1 VATPSEVDLMTQV
14 SIPSATA
21 ERPLIP
27 SDPAHVPTPV
37 VISGLS
43 KRFSE
48 TVLAVDNL
56 DLTVEAGQVYGLLG
70 PNGAGKTTVLRMLLG
85 LIWPTSG
92 SVRVFGEP
100 MRPGHSVLRRVG
112 AIVEGPAFVP
122 YWSGQQNLEAFWRAG
137 GGDWSTANSGLAL
150 EIAGLG
156 EAIHR
161 KVHTYSKGMQQRLAI
176 AQALL
181 NKPDLLVLDEP
192 TLGLDPH
199 EMREIRELLTT
210 VAGEGTT
217 VLLSSHI
224 LAEVEQVCSHAAV
237 MAQGRL
243 IANGTVA
250 QLTGAATTVYLEV
263 DDIDRAMVVI
273 ANLEGIG
280 PIAREGPGLSV
291 HLNGVPRK
299 AIVVALVNA
308 SVGVETVMSRHHLED
323 AFLELV
329 GEDQ

>member
-1 VATPSEVDLMTQV
+1 LTQA
-14 SIPSATA
+14 SIQPKAAEPSAPRGA
-21 ERPLIP
+21 
-27 SDPAHVPTPV
+27 PAPI

-48 TVLAVDNL
+48 SVLAVDNL
-56 DLTVEAGQVYGLLG
+56 SLTVEAGQVFGLLG
-70 PNGAGKTTVLRMLLG
+70 PNGAGKTTALRMLLG

-92 SVRVFGEP
+92 SVHVFGEAI
-100 MRPGHSVLRRVG
+100 RPGHPVLRRVG

-122 YWSGQQNLEAFWRAG
+122 YWTGQQNLEAFWCAG
-137 GGDWSTANSGLAL
+137 GGDWSTANSGPAL
-150 EIAGLG
+150 DIAGLG
-156 EAIHR
+156 EALHR
-161 KVHTYSKGMQQRLAI
+161 KVQTYSKGMQQRLAV
-176 AQALL
+176 AQSLL

-192 TLGLDPH
+192 TVGLDPH
-199 EMREIRELLTT
+199 EMREIRELLTA

-237 MAQGRL
+237 MAKGRL

-250 QLTGAATTVYLEV
+250 ELTGAASTVYLEV
-263 DDIDRAMVVI
+263 DDVGGALV
-273 ANLEGIG
+273 ALEKLEGLG
-280 PIAREGPGLSV
+280 AVSREGQGLSV
-291 HLNGVPRK
+291 RLNEVPRK

-308 SVGVETVMSRHHLED
+308 GVGVETVASRHQLED

-329 GEDQ
+329 GEEQ

>member
-1 VATPSEVDLMTQV
+1 MSEVSVQPTPAD
-14 SIPSATA
+14 PSAPPRA
-21 ERPLIP
+21 
-27 SDPAHVPTPV
+27 PTPV

-48 TVLAVDNL
+48 AVLAVDNL
-56 DLTVEAGQVYGLLG
+56 DLTVEAGQVFGLLG
-70 PNGAGKTTVLRMLLG
+70 PNGAGKTTAIRMLLG

-92 SVRVFGEP
+92 SVRIFGETI
-100 MRPGHSVLRRVG
+100 RPGHPVLRRVG
-112 AIVEGPAFVP
+112 AIVENPAFVP

-137 GGDWSTANSGLAL
+137 GGDWSTANSGPAL

-156 EAIHR
+156 EALHR

-199 EMREIRELLTT
+199 EMREIRELLSTL
-210 VAGEGTT
+210 AGEGTT

-224 LAEVEQVCSHAAV
+224 LAEVEQVCTHAAV
-237 MAQGRL
+237 MAKGRL

-263 DDIDRAMVVI
+263 DDIDGAM
-273 ANLEGIG
+273 AALAALGGIG
-280 PIAREGPGLSV
+280 PVTREGQGLSV
-291 HLNGVPRK
+291 RLNAVPRK

-308 SVGVETVMSRHHLED
+308 GIGVETVASRHHLED